1 MKKKKRKENSFVD
14 SYFSE
19 QNLCTTAAYRP
30 VRELI
35 QKERKKELVI
45 RSDHHTLK
53 YYNHERNTLNSLWKL
68 CYHYL
73 QEKLKRE
80 KGGIPSD
87 ATKKNEKEEPIILR
101 PLNMSDLKEAKNQV
115 SPSFLI

>member
-1 MKKKKRKENSFVD
+1 MHHGSISPCEGADPEGKEEGAGNQIKSP
-14 SYFSE
+14 
-19 QNLCTTAAYRP
+19 R
-30 VRELI
+30 
-35 QKERKKELVI
+35 
-45 RSDHHTLK
+45 LK
-53 YYNHERNTLNSLWKL
+53 YYNHERNTLNSLWNL